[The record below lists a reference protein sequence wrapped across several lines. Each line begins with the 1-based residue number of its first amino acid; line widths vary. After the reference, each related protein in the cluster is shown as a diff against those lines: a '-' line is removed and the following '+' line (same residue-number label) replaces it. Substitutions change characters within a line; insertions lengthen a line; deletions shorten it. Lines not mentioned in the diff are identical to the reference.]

1 MIYASVYLLFF
12 IRNLPIH
19 LAEKIIIIQPLN
31 FGGGITQTITERQ
44 IHQPRKTAGVGATG
58 GRCRDRLT
66 ISRGS
71 A

>member
-1 MIYASVYLLFF
+1 MTMIYASVYLLFF

-19 LAEKIIIIQPLN
+19 PAEKIIII
-31 FGGGITQTITERQ
+31 QTITERQ

-58 GRCRDRLT
+58 GRCRDPLT